1 MTRGR
6 VERWILGVGRLVCAA
21 IVVVSMVARFERGKA
36 WVGLP
41 DFVAYLTIQSSA
53 AFVVVATIGGI
64 VALRSGLDHPRLDVA
79 RVVVLACVVT
89 AGIVFALIVQQ
100 SGARGLALDVPWSDV
115 ALHFVLPAIAV
126 LDWIVSPRRRRVSFR
141 VLAVIVGYPVVWGI
155 ITMIRG
161 PIVGWYP
168 YYFLDPGQVDDP
180 FEFAALSGTALA
192 VFAIVG
198 VVLVA
203 IPPRQAAFTSERR
216 RAPAVVAPSG

>member
-1 MTRGR
+1 MTRAG
-6 VERWILGVGRLVCAA
+6 VERWVLGVGRLLCAVA
-21 IVVVSMVARFERGKA
+21 VVVSMGARYERGKA
-36 WVGLP
+36 WVALP

-53 AFVVVATIGGI
+53 AYVVVSIIGGVI
-64 VALRSGLDHPRLDVA
+64 ALRSGLDHPRLDLA
-79 RVVVLACVVT
+79 RAVVLTCVVT

-100 SGARGLALDVPWSDV
+100 SGARGLALDVPWSDI

-126 LDWIVSPRRRRVSFR
+126 LDWILSPRRRRVTFR
-141 VLAVIVGYPVVWGI
+141 VIAVIIGYPVVWGI

-168 YYFLDPGQVDDP
+168 YYFLDPGQIQDP
-180 FEFAALSGTALA
+180 LEFAALSGLALA

-203 IPPRQAAFTSERR
+203 LPARR
-216 RAPAVVAPSG
+216 PQPHG